1 LKNYKVKFG
10 SIYYATLGR
19 FFLKFKNANVALFNI
34 NIRKILKETIKMIE
48 IKNVV

>member
-1 LKNYKVKFG
+1 LKNYKAKFG

-19 FFLKFKNANVALFNI
+19 FFLKFKNAIVVL

-48 IKNVV
+48 IKNVI